1 MHVETERCSRKA
13 ERYTIYPQQSAF
25 RTSSIPHFPRC
36 HGVLALVRLFR
47 NPKTFRRRLKAPCVE
62 LKHRTLAV
70 CASALE
76 DSDGLIWVPR
86 LRHGSSLCARL
97 FLVDTR
103 ISLSLLFLHVDLPR
117 NCVGFLGEEE
127 GGVQTLDSW
136 GQPDLD
142 NKNLRDTQTYHDP
155 SFSRLRI
162 HIRADQTPVSLVSP
176 ARTSEAWP

>member
-1 MHVETERCSRKA
+1 VTLVSSQVSLQLGQALHVETGDTERCSRKA
-13 ERYTIYPQQSAF
+13 ERYAIYPHQSLF
-25 RTSSIPHFPRC
+25 YTSSIPHFPRC

-47 NPKTFRRRLKAPCVE
+47 NPKTFRRRLKAPFVG

-76 DSDGLIWVPR
+76 DSDRLIWVPR
-86 LRHGSSLCARL
+86 LRHGSSLSDCA
-97 FLVDTR
+97 
-103 ISLSLLFLHVDLPR
+103 
-117 NCVGFLGEEE
+117 GFLGEEE
-127 GGVQTLDSW
+127 GGVQT
-136 GQPDLD
+136 
-142 NKNLRDTQTYHDP
+142 HDP